1 MATPFGQPTVS
12 GDTPTAEVPLGAE
25 LPAPAGLPARRR
37 FSWSWLRW
45 PPVWVLAALVLLT
58 LLAPVISSYGPQTP
72 DPAEKLLPPS
82 SRHWFGTDPL
92 GMDVFTRVLYA
103 TRIDL
108 AIAVLSVLLGIAW
121 GLPLGALAAYS
132 GRLIDRVLT
141 RFAEMIQAF
150 PQVLFAMALF
160 AAFGSSLVNLVL
172 IIGFLNFPVYLM
184 MVRSV
189 ALPLRD
195 ADFVQAARI
204 LGLPRWRIVLRYVV
218 PNVLVPVF
226 SQFALSCAYAVQ
238 LIAGL
243 SFIGLGVRI
252 PTPEWGAMINQGA
265 SYIVFGEWWPS
276 IFPGIAIVISVFALS
291 GIGRRLRRALL
302 REPR

>member
-1 MATPFGQPTVS
+1 MATPLGQVTETETT
-12 GDTPTAEVPLGAE
+12 DVPLGAE
-25 LPAPAGLPARRR
+25 LPARALPAPAR
-37 FSWSWLRW
+37 FSWRWLRS

-58 LLAPVISSYGPQTP
+58 LLAPLISSYGPETP
-72 DPAEKLLPPS
+72 NPAEKLLPPS
-82 SRHWFGTDPL
+82 AEHWFGTDPL

-103 TRIDL
+103 VRIDL
-108 AIAVLSVLLGIAW
+108 AVAVLAVLLGIAW

-132 GRLIDRVLT
+132 GRVIDRSLT
-141 RFAEMIQAF
+141 LFAEMIQAF
-150 PQVLFAMALF
+150 PQLLFAMALF
-160 AAFGSSLVNLVL
+160 AAFGSSIVNLIL

-195 ADFVQAARI
+195 ADFIQAAQI
-204 LGLPRWRIVLRYVV
+204 LGLPRWRIVLRYLV

-243 SFIGLGVRI
+243 SFIGLGVHI
-252 PTPEWGAMINQGA
+252 PTPEWGSMINEGA
-265 SYIVFGEWWPS
+265 TYIVFGEWWPS
-276 IFPGIAIVISVFALS
+276 IFPGIAIVVSVFALS
-291 GIGRRLRRALL
+291 GISSRLRRALL
-302 REPR
+302 REAQ